1 MGRSPESAPLHVM
14 HHRIAR
20 AAVSP
25 RRAGC
30 DRRYAKRFW
39 RAAVVAAIL
48 AVASTANSD
57 DAPPVLS
64 PGQMNGS
71 EIQLALQKLNVLGRV
86 LYIAAHPDDENTN
99 LMAFW
104 ANGSLYDA
112 AYLSVTRGDG
122 GQNLIG
128 PELGERLGVI
138 RTEELLDARRIDH
151 ARQFFTRA
159 IDFGFSKTADET
171 MHIWGHDKILADVV
185 WIIRNFRPD
194 VIVTRFSPGD
204 EKTHGHHTASA
215 ILAQEAFSAA
225 ADPNRFPEQLVFVKP
240 WQATR
245 LVWNTSPF
253 FFTNRNL
260 PFDPTGL
267 TVLEAGGYNPLLG
280 KAYTEIAAAS
290 ISMHKSQGVG
300 GAPRRGARKEY
311 FKPLEGKPMTSS
323 LFEGVDTT
331 WSRVPNSESVAAQ
344 GHQIISKFN
353 PADPAASVPE
363 LLKLRQAMS
372 GIQDDS
378 WIAEKKAQ
386 LDKIIAA
393 CLGLHVEASTAT
405 ETFTPG
411 QTATIKLEAINR
423 SNVPVTLQ
431 EARFPNTGDS
441 NKVDAALPS
450 NELVTKDLSY
460 RIPDNAPYSQPYW
473 LRKPETLGTFAVDD
487 QKLIGLPE
495 NSPALPIEV
504 VLQVSGHELRY
515 TVDTKYRPVD
525 TVPTEVPRSL
535 VIAPPVFANVTNNVL
550 VFPTNESKTVSVHVT
565 AATGPVKGEL
575 KLTAPQGWEISPASI
590 PVDLKAGDA
599 EMVAMFSIKPP
610 NENGEGTL
618 RAIVSIDGRE
628 YSLERVRISYPHI
641 GVQTL
646 MPPAQAKL
654 VRSDIQ
660 KKGDRIG
667 YIPGAGDDIP
677 ESLRQIGYSVK
688 ILSEPEITA
697 KNLAQF
703 SAVVLGIRAY
713 NTQDRISNWLPEL
726 FAYVNEGGVVIA
738 QYNTL
743 ADLKTNQFGPY
754 PLEIS
759 RDRVTDEN
767 AQVRVLAPDNPL
779 MNIPNKI
786 TPKDFDGWVQ
796 ERGLYFPNKWDPA
809 WTPILSCNDPKEK
822 PLDGGLL
829 VAKSGKGFFV
839 YTSYSWFRQLPAG
852 VPGAYRLFANMLAL
866 GQ

>member
-1 MGRSPESAPLHVM
+1 MGRSPESAPSGARLHSIM
-14 HHRIAR
+14 RCWLAAIA
-20 AAVSP
+20 
-25 RRAGC
+25 
-30 DRRYAKRFW
+30 F
-39 RAAVVAAIL
+39 AIL
-48 AVASTANSD
+48 AAAGTAHSA
-57 DAPPVLS
+57 DAPPLLS
-64 PGQMNGS
+64 PEQMSAS

-104 ANGSLYDA
+104 SNGSLYDA

-122 GQNLIG
+122 GQNILG
-128 PELGERLGVI
+128 SELGERLGVI

-159 IDFGFSKTADET
+159 LDFGFSKTADET
-171 MHIWGHDKILADVV
+171 LRIWDHDKILADVV
-185 WIIRNFRPD
+185 WVIRNFRPD
-194 VIVTRFSPGD
+194 VIVTRFSPED
-204 EKTHGHHTASA
+204 DKTHGHHTASA
-215 ILAQEAFSAA
+215 LLAQEAFSAA
-225 ADPNRFPEQLVFVKP
+225 ADPNRFPEQLTFVKP

-267 TVLEAGGYNPLLG
+267 TVLEAGGYNSLLG

-300 GAPRRGARKEY
+300 GLPRRGARKEY
-311 FKPLEGKPMTSS
+311 FKPLKGQPMTSS

-331 WSRVPNSESVAAQ
+331 WSRVPNSESVATEIR
-344 GHQIISKFN
+344 QIISKFN
-353 PADPAASVPE
+353 PADPAASVPD
-363 LLKLRQAMS
+363 LLKLRQAMN
-372 GIQDDS
+372 GIQDES
-378 WIAEKKAQ
+378 RIAEKKAD

-411 QTATIKLEAINR
+411 QSAAIKLEAINR
-423 SNVPVTLQ
+423 SNIPVTLQ
-431 EARFPNTGDS
+431 EVRFSNTGES
-441 NKVDAALPS
+441 NKIDAGLPS
-450 NELVTKDLSY
+450 NELITKDLSY
-460 RIPDNAPYSQPYW
+460 RIPDDAPYSQPYW
-473 LRKPETLGTFAVDD
+473 LRKSGTLGTFAVDD

-495 NSPALPIEV
+495 NPPALPVQI
-504 VLQVSGHELRY
+504 VLQVNGQELRY
-515 TVDTKYRPVD
+515 IVDTKYRTADAVAG
-525 TVPTEVPRSL
+525 ELPRPL
-535 VIAPPVFANVTNNVL
+535 VIAPPVFVNVL
-550 VFPTNESKTVSVHVT
+550 DSVFVFPTNQPKPLSVRVT

-575 KLTAPQGWEISPASI
+575 KLAVPQGWEISPASI
-590 PVDLKAGDA
+590 PIDLKAGNA
-599 EMVAMFSIKPP
+599 EMVATFSIKPP
-610 NENGEGTL
+610 NQNNEGTL
-618 RAIVSIDGRE
+618 RAIASIDGRD

-654 VRSDIQ
+654 VRADIR
-660 KKGDRIG
+660 KEGEHIG
-667 YIPGAGDDIP
+667 YIPGAGDDVP

-688 ILSEPEITA
+688 MLSESEITA

-713 NTQDRISNWLPEL
+713 NTQDRISTWLPEL
-726 FAYVNEGGVVIA
+726 FDYVKNGGLAIA
-738 QYNTL
+738 QYNTT
-743 ADLKTNQFGPY
+743 ADLKTNHLGPY

-779 MNIPNKI
+779 MNAPNKI
-786 TPKDFDGWVQ
+786 TPKDFEGWVQ
-796 ERGLYFPNKWDPA
+796 ERGLYFPNKWDAA
-809 WTPILSCNDPKEK
+809 WIPILSCNDPKEK

-829 VAKSGKGFFV
+829 VTKSGKGVFI

-852 VPGAYRLFANMLAL
+852 VPGAYRLFANMLSL
-866 GQ
+866 GK

>member
-1 MGRSPESAPLHVM
+1 MRRSEPESAPLRM
-14 HHRIAR
+14 THHTFAH
-20 AAVSP
+20 
-25 RRAGC
+25 C
-30 DRRYAKRFW
+30 W
-39 RAAVVAAIL
+39 RAAVVIAIL
-48 AVASTANSD
+48 AAARTANSA
-57 DAPPVLS
+57 DAPPLLS
-64 PGQMNGS
+64 SDQMNGS

-171 MHIWGHDKILADVV
+171 MRIWGHDKILADVV
-185 WIIRNFRPD
+185 WVIRNFRPD
-194 VIVTRFSPGD
+194 VIVTRFSPED
-204 EKTHGHHTASA
+204 QKTHGHHTASA

-225 ADPNRFPEQLVFVKP
+225 ADPNRFPEQLAFVKP
-240 WQATR
+240 WKATR

-253 FFTNRNL
+253 FFANRNL

-280 KAYTEIAAAS
+280 KSYTEIAAAS

-300 GAPRRGARKEY
+300 GPPRRGARKEY
-311 FKPLEGKPMTSS
+311 FKPLKGQPMKSS
-323 LFEGVDTT
+323 LFDGVDTT
-331 WSRVPNSESVAAQ
+331 WSRVANSESVGAQ
-344 GHQIISKFN
+344 IREIISKFN
-353 PADPAASVPE
+353 PADPAASVPD

-378 WIAEKKAQ
+378 WITEKKAQ
-386 LDKIIAA
+386 LDKIIAE
-393 CLGLHVEASTAT
+393 CLALHVEASTAT

-411 QTATIKLEAINR
+411 ETAKIKLEAINR

-431 EARFPNTGDS
+431 EARCPNSGDS
-441 NKVDAALPS
+441 KKVDATLPS
-450 NELVTKDLSY
+450 NELVTQDLSC
-460 RIPDNAPYSQPYW
+460 RIPDDAPYSQPYW
-473 LRKPETLGTFAVDD
+473 LRKLETLGTFTVDD

-495 NSPALPIEV
+495 NPPALPIEV
-504 VLQVSGHELRY
+504 VLQVSGQELRY
-515 TVDTKYRPVD
+515 TVDTKYRAVD
-525 TVPTEVPRSL
+525 TVPTEAPRSL

-550 VFPTNESKTVSVHVT
+550 MFPTNESKTVSVHVT

-575 KLTAPQGWEISPASI
+575 KLAAPQGWEISPASI

-599 EMVAMFSIKPP
+599 EIVARFSIKPP
-610 NENGEGTL
+610 NQNSEGTL
-618 RAIVSIDGRE
+618 RAIVSIDGRD

-654 VRSDIQ
+654 VRADIR

-688 ILSEPEITA
+688 MLSEPEITA

-743 ADLKTNQFGPY
+743 ADLKTTQFGPY

-767 AQVRVLAPDNPL
+767 AQVRVLAPEDPL

-809 WTPILSCNDPKEK
+809 WTAILSCNDPKEK

-852 VPGAYRLFANMLAL
+852 VPGAYRLFANMLSL
-866 GQ
+866 GK

>member
-1 MGRSPESAPLHVM
+1 MGRSPESAPLRAT

-20 AAVSP
+20 
-25 RRAGC
+25 G
-30 DRRYAKRFW
+30 W
-39 RAAVVAAIL
+39 RAAVVVAIL
-48 AVASTANSD
+48 AVARSANYA
-57 DAPPVLS
+57 DAPPLLS
-64 PGQMNGS
+64 SDQMNGS

-171 MHIWGHDKILADVV
+171 MRIWDHDKILADVV
-185 WIIRNFRPD
+185 WVVRNFRPD
-194 VIVTRFSPGD
+194 VIVTRFSPED
-204 EKTHGHHTASA
+204 QKTHGHHTASA
-215 ILAQEAFSAA
+215 ILTQEAFSAA
-225 ADPNRFPEQLVFVKP
+225 ADPNRFPDQLAFVKP

-290 ISMHKSQGVG
+290 ISMHRSQGVG
-300 GAPRRGARKEY
+300 GPPRRGGRKEY
-311 FKPLEGKPMTSS
+311 FKPLEGQPMTSS

-331 WSRVPNSESVAAQ
+331 WSRVANSESVAAEIR
-344 GHQIISKFN
+344 QIISKFN

-363 LLKLRQAMS
+363 LLKLRQTMS
-372 GIQDDS
+372 ELQDEF

-393 CLGLHVEASTAT
+393 CLGLHVEALTAT
-405 ETFTPG
+405 QAFTPG

-423 SNVPVTLQ
+423 SNVQVTLQ
-431 EARFPNTGDS
+431 EARLPNTGGS
-441 NKVDAALPS
+441 NKIDAALSS
-450 NELVTKDLSY
+450 NELVTKDLSC
-460 RIPDNAPYSQPYW
+460 RIPDDAPYSQPYW
-473 LRKPETLGTFAVDD
+473 LRKPGTLGTFAVDD

-495 NSPALPIEV
+495 NPPALPVEV
-504 VLQVSGHELRY
+504 VLQVSGQELRY
-515 TVDTKYRPVD
+515 IVDTKYRPVD
-525 TVPTEVPRSL
+525 TVPSEVPRSL
-535 VIAPPVFANVTNNVL
+535 VTMPPVFANVANNVL
-550 VFPTNESKTVSVHVT
+550 VFPTNDSKTVTVHVT

-575 KLTAPQGWEISPASI
+575 KLAAPQGWEVSPASI
-590 PVDLKAGDA
+590 PVDLKAADS
-599 EMVAMFSIKPP
+599 EMAATFSIKPP
-610 NENGEGTL
+610 NQNGEGTL
-618 RAIVSIDGRE
+618 RAIVSIDGRD

-654 VRSDIQ
+654 VRADIRKQ
-660 KKGDRIG
+660 GNRIG

-677 ESLRQIGYSVK
+677 ESLSQIGYSVK
-688 ILSEPEITA
+688 MLSEPEITA

-713 NTQDRISNWLPEL
+713 NTQERISNWLPEL
-726 FAYVNEGGVVIA
+726 FAYVKEGGIAIA

-743 ADLKTNQFGPY
+743 ADLKTNQLGPY

-767 AQVRVLAPDNPL
+767 AQVRVLAPNNPL

-796 ERGLYFPNKWDPA
+796 ERGLYFPNKWDA
-809 WTPILSCNDPKEK
+809 GWTPILSCNDPNEK

-852 VPGAYRLFANMLAL
+852 VPGAYRLFANMLSL
-866 GQ
+866 GK

>member
-1 MGRSPESAPLHVM
+1 MGRSPESAPSRAM
-14 HHRIAR
+14 HDSSAR
-20 AAVSP
+20 SAVI
-25 RRAGC
+25 
-30 DRRYAKRFW
+30 DRRHRRRCW
-39 RAAVVAAIL
+39 RAFVVIAIL
-48 AVASTANSD
+48 AVASTAKPT
-57 DAPPVLS
+57 DAPPLLS
-64 PGQMNGS
+64 SEQMNAS

-122 GQNLIG
+122 GQNILG

-159 IDFGFSKTADET
+159 LDFGFSKTADET
-171 MHIWGHDKILADVV
+171 LHIWDHDKILADVV
-185 WIIRNFRPD
+185 WVIRSFRPD
-194 VIVTRFSPGD
+194 VIVTRFSPD
-204 EKTHGHHTASA
+204 DDKTHGHHTASA
-215 ILAQEAFSAA
+215 ILAQEAFAAA
-225 ADPNRFPEQLVFVKP
+225 ADPNRFPEQLAFVKP

-300 GAPRRGARKEY
+300 GLPRRGARKEY
-311 FKPLEGKPMTSS
+311 FKPLKGQPMTSS

-331 WSRVPNSESVAAQ
+331 WSRVPNSESVVTQ
-344 GHQIISKFN
+344 IRQIISKFN
-353 PADPAASVPE
+353 PADPAPSVAD
-363 LLKLRQAMS
+363 LLTLRQAMS
-372 GIQDDS
+372 KIQNES
-378 WIAEKKAQ
+378 WIPEKKAE

-405 ETFTPG
+405 ETFSPG
-411 QTATIKLEAINR
+411 QTASIKLEAINR
-423 SNVPVTLQ
+423 SYAPVTLQ
-431 EARFPNTGDS
+431 EVRFPHTGES
-441 NKVDAALPS
+441 SKIDAALPS
-450 NELVTKDLSY
+450 NELVTKDLSS
-460 RIPDNAPYSQPYW
+460 RIPDDAPYSQPYW
-473 LRKPETLGTFAVDD
+473 LRKPATLGTFAVDD

-495 NSPALPIEV
+495 NPPALPVEI
-504 VLQVSGHELRY
+504 VLQVNGQELRY
-515 TVDTKYRPVD
+515 IVDTKYRTADAVAGEP
-525 TVPTEVPRSL
+525 PRPL
-535 VIAPPVFANVTNNVL
+535 VIAPPVFVNVAGSVF
-550 VFPTNESKTVSVHVT
+550 VFPTNEPKPVSVRVT

-575 KLTAPQGWEISPASI
+575 KLAAPQGWEVSPTSI
-590 PVDLKAGDA
+590 PIDLKGANA
-599 EMVAMFSIKPP
+599 EMVSAFSIKPP
-610 NENGEGTL
+610 NQNSEGTL
-618 RAIVSIDGRE
+618 RAIASIDGRD
-628 YSLERVRISYPHI
+628 YSLGRVRISYPHI

-646 MPPAQAKL
+646 MPPAEAKL
-654 VRSDIQ
+654 VRADIR

-677 ESLRQIGYSVK
+677 ESLKQIGYSVK
-688 ILSEPEITA
+688 MLSESEITA
-697 KNLAQF
+697 ENLAQF
-703 SAVVLGIRAY
+703 SAVVLGIRAF

-726 FAYVNEGGVVIA
+726 FDYVKNGGLVIA
-738 QYNTL
+738 QYNTT

-759 RDRVTDEN
+759 RDRVTDEK
-767 AQVRVLAPDNPL
+767 APVRVLAPNDPL

-796 ERGLYFPNKWDPA
+796 ERGLYFPNKWDA
-809 WTPILSCNDPKEK
+809 AYTPILSSNDPKEK

-829 VAKSGKGFFV
+829 VAKSGKGFFI
-839 YTSYSWFRQLPAG
+839 YTTYSWFRQLPAG
-852 VPGAYRLFANMLAL
+852 VPGAYRLFANMLSL
-866 GQ
+866 GR

>member
-1 MGRSPESAPLHVM
+1 MGRSPQSALLHM
-14 HHRIAR
+14 THHGVTR
-20 AAVSP
+20 
-25 RRAGC
+25 C
-30 DRRYAKRFW
+30 W
-39 RAAVVAAIL
+39 RAAIVVAIL
-48 AVASTANSD
+48 AVAGTTNSA
-57 DAPPVLS
+57 DAPPLLS
-64 PGQMNGS
+64 PDQMNAG
-71 EIQLALQKLNVLGRV
+71 EIQVALQKLNVLGRV

-99 LMAFW
+99 LMALW

-112 AYLSVTRGDG
+112 AYLSITRGDG

-128 PELGERLGVI
+128 SELGERLGVI

-151 ARQFFTRA
+151 AKQFFTRA

-171 MHIWGHDKILADVV
+171 MHIWDHDKILADVV
-185 WIIRNFRPD
+185 WVVRNFRPD
-194 VIVTRFSPGD
+194 VIVTRFSPED
-204 EKTHGHHTASA
+204 QKTHGHHTASA

-225 ADPNRFPEQLVFVKP
+225 ADPNRFPEQLAFVKP

-253 FFTNRNL
+253 FFSNRNL

-267 TVLEAGGYNPLLG
+267 TLLEAGGYNSLLG

-290 ISMHKSQGVG
+290 LSMHKSQGVG
-300 GAPRRGARKEY
+300 SPPRRGARKEY
-311 FKPLEGKPMTSS
+311 FKPLEGQPMTSS

-331 WSRVPNSESVAAQ
+331 WSRVANSDSVAAEIR
-344 GHQIISKFN
+344 QIISKFN
-353 PADPAASVPE
+353 PVDPAASVPE

-372 GIQDDS
+372 GIQDES
-378 WIAEKKAQ
+378 WIAEKKAD
-386 LDKIIAA
+386 LDKIVAA

-405 ETFTPG
+405 EAFVPG
-411 QTATIKLEAINR
+411 QNAPIKLEAINR

-431 EARFPNTGDS
+431 EVRFPNTGDS

-450 NELVTKDLSY
+450 NELVTKDLSC
-460 RIPDNAPYSQPYW
+460 RIPDGAPYSQPYW
-473 LRKPETLGTFAVDD
+473 LSKPPALGTFTVDD

-495 NSPALPIEV
+495 NPPPLPVEI
-504 VLQVSGHELRY
+504 VLQVDGQELRY
-515 TVDTKYRPVD
+515 LVDTKYRTVDPVAGEIRGP
-525 TVPTEVPRSL
+525 VVISPRAFVNVGNS
-535 VIAPPVFANVTNNVL
+535 VF
-550 VFPTNESKTVSVHVT
+550 VFPTNEPKPVSVRVT
-565 AATGPVKGEL
+565 AATGAVKGEL
-575 KLTAPQGWEISPASI
+575 KLAAPQGWEVSPAAI
-590 PVDLKAGDA
+590 PIDLKAANA
-599 EMVAMFSIKPP
+599 EMAATFSVKPP
-610 NENGEGTL
+610 NQNGEGTL
-618 RAIVSIDGRE
+618 RAIVSIDGRD

-641 GVQTL
+641 GVLTL

-654 VRSDIQ
+654 VRADIR
-660 KKGDRIG
+660 KKGERIG
-667 YIPGAGDDIP
+667 YIPGAGDDVP

-688 ILSEPEITA
+688 MLSEPEITA

-726 FAYVNEGGVVIA
+726 FAYVKEGGVAIA

-743 ADLKTNQFGPY
+743 ADLKTDQLGPY

-767 AQVRVLAPDNPL
+767 AQVRVLAPHNPL
-779 MNIPNKI
+779 MNLPNKI
-786 TPKDFDGWVQ
+786 TAKDFDGWVQ
-796 ERGLYFPNKWDPA
+796 ERGLYFPDKWDPA

-829 VAKSGKGFFV
+829 VAKSGEGFFV

-852 VPGAYRLFANMLAL
+852 VPGAYRLFANMLSL
-866 GQ
+866 GK

>member
-1 MGRSPESAPLHVM
+1 MGRSPESAPSGAR
-14 HHRIAR
+14 HHSGAR
-20 AAVSP
+20 SAVT
-25 RRAGC
+25 
-30 DRRYAKRFW
+30 DRRYRRSAW
-39 RAAVVAAIL
+39 RVVVLLAIL
-48 AVASTANSD
+48 AVSGIARAVDTPPLLASEQMTA
-57 DAPPVLS
+57 
-64 PGQMNGS
+64 S

-104 ANGSLYDA
+104 SNGSLYDA
-112 AYLSVTRGDG
+112 AYLCVTRGDG
-122 GQNLIG
+122 GQNILG

-151 ARQFFTRA
+151 AQQFFTRA
-159 IDFGFSKTADET
+159 NDFGFSKTADET
-171 MHIWGHDKILADVV
+171 LHIWDHDKILADVV
-185 WIIRNFRPD
+185 WVIRKFRPD
-194 VIVTRFSPGD
+194 VIVTRFSPED
-204 EKTHGHHTASA
+204 DKTHGHHTASA
-215 ILAQEAFSAA
+215 ILAREAFSAA
-225 ADPNRFPEQLVFVKP
+225 ADPNRFPEQLAFVKP

-245 LVWNTSPF
+245 MVWNTSPF
-253 FFTNRNL
+253 FFSNRNL

-300 GAPRRGARKEY
+300 GLPRRGARKEY
-311 FKPLEGKPMTSS
+311 FKPLEGQPMTSS
-323 LFEGVDTT
+323 LFEGVDTS
-331 WSRVPNSESVAAQ
+331 WSRVPNSESVATEIR
-344 GHQIISKFN
+344 QITSKFN
-353 PADPAASVPE
+353 PADPAASVPD

-372 GIQDDS
+372 GIHDES
-378 WIAEKKAQ
+378 WIAEKKAE

-405 ETFTPG
+405 EAFTPG
-411 QTATIKLEAINR
+411 QTAAIKLEAINR

-431 EARFPNTGDS
+431 EVRFPNIGDS
-441 NKVDAALPS
+441 NKIDAPLPS

-460 RIPDNAPYSQPYW
+460 KIPDDAPYSQPYW
-473 LRKPETLGTFAVDD
+473 LRKPGTLGTFAVDD

-495 NSPALPIEV
+495 NPPALPVEI
-504 VLQVSGHELRY
+504 VLQVNGQELRY
-515 TVDTKYRPVD
+515 IVDTNYRTADAVAG
-525 TVPTEVPRSL
+525 ELPRPL
-535 VIAPPVFANVTNNVL
+535 VIAPPVFVNVL
-550 VFPTNESKTVSVHVT
+550 DSVFVFPTNQPKPVSVRVT
-565 AATGPVKGEL
+565 ASTGAVKGEL
-575 KLTAPQGWEISPASI
+575 KLAAPQGWEVSPASI
-590 PVDLKAGDA
+590 PIDLKAANA
-599 EMVAMFSIKPP
+599 EMVATFSVKPP
-610 NENGEGTL
+610 NQDSQGAL
-618 RAIVSIDGRE
+618 RAIATIDGRE

-654 VRSDIQ
+654 VRADIR
-660 KKGDRIG
+660 KKGEHIG
-667 YIPGAGDDIP
+667 YIPGAGDDVP

-688 ILSEPEITA
+688 MLSEPEITA
-697 KNLAQF
+697 KNLAPF

-726 FAYVNEGGVVIA
+726 LAYVKDGGVAIA
-738 QYNTL
+738 QYNTT

-767 AQVRVLAPDNPL
+767 AQVRVLAPTNPL
-779 MNIPNKI
+779 MNTPNKI

-852 VPGAYRLFANMLAL
+852 VPGAYRLFANMLSL
-866 GQ
+866 EK

>member
-1 MGRSPESAPLHVM
+1 MRRSEPESAPLHVT

-20 AAVSP
+20 SAV
-25 RRAGC
+25 R
-30 DRRYAKRFW
+30 DRRYRKRCW
-39 RAAVVAAIL
+39 RAAIVVAIL
-48 AVASTANSD
+48 AVAKSANYA
-57 DAPPVLS
+57 DAPPLLS
-64 PGQMNGS
+64 SDQMNGS

-171 MHIWGHDKILADVV
+171 MRIWNHDKILADVV
-185 WIIRNFRPD
+185 WIVRDFRPD
-194 VIVTRFSPGD
+194 VIVTRFSPED
-204 EKTHGHHTASA
+204 QKTHGHHTASA

-225 ADPNRFPEQLVFVKP
+225 ADPNRFPEQLAFLKP

-267 TVLEAGGYNPLLG
+267 MVLEAGGYNPLLG

-300 GAPRRGARKEY
+300 GAPRRGVRKEY
-311 FKPLEGKPMTSS
+311 FKPLEGQPMTSS

-331 WSRVPNSESVAAQ
+331 WSRVANSESVAAQ
-344 GHQIISKFN
+344 IRQIISKFN

-363 LLKLRQAMS
+363 LLKLRQTMS
-372 GIQDDS
+372 GVQDEF

-393 CLGLHVEASTAT
+393 CLGLHVEASTAK
-405 ETFTPG
+405 EAVTPG
-411 QTATIKLEAINR
+411 QTASITLEVINR

-441 NKVDAALPS
+441 NKIDAALPS
-450 NELVTKDLSY
+450 NELVKKDLTC
-460 RIPDNAPYSQPYW
+460 RIPENTPYSQPYW
-473 LRKPETLGTFAVDD
+473 LRKPGTLGAFAVDD

-495 NSPALPIEV
+495 NPPALPVEV
-504 VLQVSGHELRY
+504 VLQVSGQELRY
-515 TVDTKYRPVD
+515 TVDTRYRTAD
-525 TVPTEVPRSL
+525 TLPSEVPRLL
-535 VIAPPVFANVTNNVL
+535 VIAPPVFANVANYVL

-575 KLTAPQGWEISPASI
+575 KLAAPQGWEVSPASI
-590 PVDLKAGDA
+590 PVDLKARDA
-599 EMVAMFSIKPP
+599 EMVATFSIKPP
-610 NENGEGTL
+610 NQNGEGTL
-618 RAIVSIDGRE
+618 RAIVSIDGRD
-628 YSLERVRISYPHI
+628 YSFERVRISYPHI

-646 MPPAQAKL
+646 MPPAEAKL
-654 VRSDIQ
+654 VRADIL

-688 ILSEPEITA
+688 ILSEPDITA

-726 FAYVNEGGVVIA
+726 FAYVKEGGVAIA
-738 QYNTL
+738 QYNTT
-743 ADLKTNQFGPY
+743 ADLKTNQLGPY

-767 AQVRVLAPDNPL
+767 AQVRVLAPNHPII
-779 MNIPNKI
+779 NIPNKI

-839 YTSYSWFRQLPAG
+839 YTGYSWFRQLPAG
-852 VPGAYRLFANMLAL
+852 VPGAYRLFANMLSL
-866 GQ
+866 GK

>member
-1 MGRSPESAPLHVM
+1 MN
-14 HHRIAR
+14 
-20 AAVSP
+20 
-25 RRAGC
+25 AG
-30 DRRYAKRFW
+30 
-39 RAAVVAAIL
+39 
-48 AVASTANSD
+48 
-57 DAPPVLS
+57 
-64 PGQMNGS
+64 

-104 ANGSLYDA
+104 ANGSLYEA

-138 RTEELLDARRIDH
+138 RTEELLEARRIDH
-151 ARQFFTRA
+151 GKQFFTRA

-171 MHIWGHDKILADVV
+171 MRIWDHDKILADVV
-185 WIIRNFRPD
+185 WVIRKFRPD
-194 VIVTRFSPGD
+194 VIVTRFSPED
-204 EKTHGHHTASA
+204 QLTHGHHTASA
-215 ILAQEAFSAA
+215 ILAREAFAAA
-225 ADPNRFPEQLVFVKP
+225 ADPNRFPEQLAFVKP
-240 WQATR
+240 WRATR

-311 FKPLEGKPMTSS
+311 FKPLEGQPMTNS

-331 WSRVPNSESVAAQ
+331 WSRVANSESVAAQ
-344 GHQIISKFN
+344 ISQIISKFN
-353 PADPAASVPE
+353 PADPAASVPD
-363 LLKLRQAMS
+363 LLKLRQTMS
-372 GIQDDS
+372 GIQDES
-378 WIAEKKAQ
+378 WIAEKKPQ

-393 CLGLHVEASTAT
+393 CLGLHVEASAAT

-411 QTATIKLEAINR
+411 QTATIKIEAINR
-423 SNVPVTLQ
+423 SNIPVTLQ

-441 NKVDAALPS
+441 KKIDAALPS
-450 NELVTKDLSY
+450 NELVTKDLSC
-460 RIPDNAPYSQPYW
+460 RIPDDAPYSQPYW
-473 LRKPETLGTFAVDD
+473 LRKPRALGTFAVAD

-495 NSPALPIEV
+495 NPPALPVEV
-504 VLQVSGHELRY
+504 VLQVSGQELRY
-515 TVDTKYRPVD
+515 TVDTKYRTVD
-525 TVPTEVPRSL
+525 TLPSEVPRPI
-535 VIAPPVFANVTNNVL
+535 VIAPPVFANVANNVL
-550 VFPTNESKTVSVHVT
+550 VFGTNESKTVSVQVT

-575 KLTAPQGWEISPASI
+575 RLDVPQGWEVSPASV
-590 PVDLKAGDA
+590 PVDFKAADA
-599 EMVAMFSIKPP
+599 EMVGAFTVKPP
-610 NENGEGTL
+610 TQNSEGTL
-618 RAIVSIDGRE
+618 RAIVSIDGRD
-628 YSLERVRISYPHI
+628 YSFERVRISYPHI

-654 VRSDIQ
+654 VRADIR
-660 KKGDRIG
+660 KKGEHIG
-667 YIPGAGDDIP
+667 YIPGAGDDVP

-688 ILSEPEITA
+688 MLSEPEITA

-713 NTQDRISNWLPEL
+713 NTQDRISNWLPEV
-726 FAYVNEGGVVIA
+726 FAYVKDGGVVIA

-743 ADLKTNQFGPY
+743 ADLKTNQLGPY

-767 AQVRVLAPDNPL
+767 AQVRILAPNNPL
-779 MNIPNKI
+779 MNTPNKI
-786 TPKDFDGWVQ
+786 TPKDFNGWVQ
-796 ERGLYFPNKWDPA
+796 ERGLYFPDKWDPA

-829 VAKSGKGFFV
+829 IAQSGKGFFI

-852 VPGAYRLFANMLAL
+852 VPGAYRLFANMLSL
-866 GQ
+866 GK